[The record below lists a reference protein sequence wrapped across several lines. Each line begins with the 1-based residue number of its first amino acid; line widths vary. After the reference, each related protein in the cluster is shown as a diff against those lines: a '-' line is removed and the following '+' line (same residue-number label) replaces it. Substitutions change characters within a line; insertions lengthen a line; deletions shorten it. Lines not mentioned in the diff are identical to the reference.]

1 MINEIYVPDYIVHS
15 ILDIEPEDLIKRG
28 IKLVAVDADNT
39 LVFDNT
45 IDFIDGAENW
55 VKKIRESGLEIAVV
69 SNASPNRARKI
80 SRHLGIKTYGA
91 SFKPS
96 PRGIV
101 RAAKDFNVNIG
112 EVVMIGD
119 QISSDI
125 VAANRCGA
133 VSVKTDK
140 VAHEKRFALL
150 YKRRRKK
157 EKIIMDEVL
166 KTKGYGFND

>member
-1 MINEIYVPDYIVHS
+1 MIKDIYIPDYLVRS
-15 ILDIEPEDLIKRG
+15 VLDIKPEDLIKRG

-45 IDFIDGAENW
+45 IDFIDGAKEW
-55 VKKIRESGLEIAVV
+55 VESIRNSGLEIAVV

-80 SRHLGIKTYGA
+80 SNHLGIKTYGA

-96 PRGIV
+96 PRGII
-101 RAAKDFNVNIG
+101 RAAKDFNVKTSEIA
-112 EVVMIGD
+112 MIGD

-125 VAANRCGA
+125 IAANRCGA

-140 VAHEKRFALL
+140 VAHEIRFALL

-157 EKIIMDEVL
+157 EQLIMDEVL